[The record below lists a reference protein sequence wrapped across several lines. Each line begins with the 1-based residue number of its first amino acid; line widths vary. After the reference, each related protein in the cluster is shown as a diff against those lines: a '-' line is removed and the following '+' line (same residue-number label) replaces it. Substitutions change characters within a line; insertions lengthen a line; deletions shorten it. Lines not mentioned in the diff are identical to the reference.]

1 MKVLITSVALIMLFV
16 SGVVRSP
23 SFAQDRIA
31 QAGMPGNMAT
41 LLCRQATST
50 EKPMATM
57 GSETLVCKTLD
68 KNKIMHIKKMLD
80 AMPNGQP
87 IWLQMLEM
95 LPVGNGAGS

>member
-1 MKVLITSVALIMLFV
+1 
-16 SGVVRSP
+16 
-23 SFAQDRIA
+23 
-31 QAGMPGNMAT
+31 
-41 LLCRQATST
+41 
-50 EKPMATM
+50 MATM